1 MEIMTFEDKTDRR
14 AVLGALVAAA
24 TGAPA
29 LAQTRRRGPAPPR
42 PRTVALL
49 GDSITAGFGL
59 PMAAAL
65 PTQLQ
70 AEMVRLGSTAR
81 VRPLGVSGDTTA
93 LGLARLNLL
102 TDAEADLW
110 VVALGGNDLLQGL
123 DPTITRA
130 NLEAIVA
137 HLKTRGEPI
146 VLAGIKAPK
155 FLGRAYATAFYSAFT
170 ETARNNRLP
179 FFPNLLEGVMGV
191 RRLNQGDGIHPNAEG
206 VKVIARALA
215 PEIVKAL
222 SFIR

>member
-1 MEIMTFEDKTDRR
+1 MQIMIFDDKTDRR
-14 AVLGALVAAA
+14 ALLGGLAALA

-29 LAQTRRRGPAPPR
+29 LAQSRRKTPPPPR
-42 PRTVALL
+42 RRTVALL
-49 GDSITAGFGL
+49 GDSITSGYGL
-59 PMAAAL
+59 PAAVAL
-65 PTQLQ
+65 PTRLQ
-70 AEMVRLGSTAR
+70 EEMARLGSTAQ

-102 TDAEADLW
+102 SNAEADLW

-137 HLKTRGEPI
+137 HLRVRREP
-146 VLAGIKAPK
+146 VLLAGIKPPP

-170 ETARNNRLP
+170 ETARSNRLP
-179 FFPNLLEGVMGV
+179 FYPDLLAGVMGV
-191 RRLNQGDGIHPNAEG
+191 RRLNQGDGIHPNADG
-206 VKVIARALA
+206 VQVIAKRLA

-222 SFIR
+222 GFVR